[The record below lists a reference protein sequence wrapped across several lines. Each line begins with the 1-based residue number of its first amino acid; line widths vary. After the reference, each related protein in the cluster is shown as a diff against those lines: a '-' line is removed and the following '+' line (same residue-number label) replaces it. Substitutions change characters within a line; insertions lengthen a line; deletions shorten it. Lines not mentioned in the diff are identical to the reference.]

1 MSITFDNYCHAGPV
15 TASEKGG
22 GETGKLH
29 MRFAT
34 FASVVLHY
42 ILLQSDI
49 IIELQY
55 WTLYNIEDMYF
66 LLLK

>member
-1 MSITFDNYCHAGPV
+1 MPGPD

-22 GETGKLH
+22 ADKKVR
-29 MRFAT
+29 MCFAA
-34 FASVVLHY
+34 FASIVLHY

-55 WTLYNIEDMYF
+55 WTLFNIEDMYF